1 MKKLLPVLL
10 LTLISGCSV
19 VGKSDVNH
27 APYTVVKA
35 SKDNDIELR
44 EYKQMVLVST
54 FMATDKDGEA
64 FKRLFY
70 YISGANKAS
79 SEIAMTAPVFMNRQ
93 ENKNENK
100 AQQGQNIAMTAPVF
114 MNSSRGETVMSFV
127 MPQNFTRQSTP
138 EPTSPDIWVSEV
150 SNLSVA
156 AITFSGTLSEDN
168 KQQHTKRLKD
178 WVAEQNLQIQGEAM
192 TAAYNGPF
200 TLPMFRRNE
209 VLIEVK

>member
-44 EYKQMVLVST
+44 EYNQMILVST

-64 FKRLFY
+64 FKRLFD

-114 MNSSRGETVMSFV
+114 MNSSPGESVMSFV